1 MVITLR
7 QMQYV
12 ISVAKLGSFSK
23 AADECAADQSTVS
36 QQIKTFEDRMNVE
49 IFDRTSIPI
58 TVTPA
63 GKEIVEQ
70 CEKIIV
76 QVDEMI
82 APFKKN
88 GCSDSY
94 HNPTIKL
101 LLSKSTI
108 SRQIPLAILPIL
120 SRLPTKR
127 NPNFSCIPMLA

>member
-1 MVITLR
+1 MVVTLR

-12 ISVAKLGSFSK
+12 ISVAKLWSFSK
-23 AADECAADQSTVS
+23 AADECSADQSTVS

-70 CEKIIV
+70 CKKIVV

-82 APFKKN
+82 APFKKK
-88 GCSDSY
+88 
-94 HNPTIKL
+94 KL
-101 LLSKSTI
+101 L
-108 SRQIPLAILPIL
+108 
-120 SRLPTKR
+120 
-127 NPNFSCIPMLA
+127 

>member
-1 MVITLR
+1 MIITLR

-23 AADECAADQSTVS
+23 AADQSTVS

-70 CEKIIV
+70 CEKIVV

-82 APFKKN
+82 APFKKK
-88 GCSDSY
+88 
-94 HNPTIKL
+94 KL
-101 LLSKSTI
+101 L
-108 SRQIPLAILPIL
+108 
-120 SRLPTKR
+120 
-127 NPNFSCIPMLA
+127 